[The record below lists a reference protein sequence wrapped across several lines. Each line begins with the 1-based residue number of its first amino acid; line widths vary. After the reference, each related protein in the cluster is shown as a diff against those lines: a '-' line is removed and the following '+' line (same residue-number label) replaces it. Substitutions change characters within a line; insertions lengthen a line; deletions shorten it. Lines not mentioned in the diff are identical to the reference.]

1 MSKYME
7 LSYNHNFNPNSIMK
21 YNDFS
26 IYQLFNGI
34 EFVRD
39 YNGLG
44 SN

>member
-7 LSYNHNFNPNSIMK
+7 LAYNHNFNSESIVG

-26 IYQLFNGI
+26 IYHLFNGV